1 MASLNNDQRPIVVKK
16 IKKVSGGGHHGGAWK
31 VAYADFV
38 TAMMAFFLLLWLLN
52 VTTDDQRAAIA
63 AYFDP
68 ANPRVSDSTS
78 GSGGVMGGRT
88 MSTEGAMISDK
99 VPPAGIAP
107 EAIPSNMPQDLT
119 NFGKEGENQDIDEAA
134 ARAAFEKMEAE
145 AFEEARTQLRQAI
158 KESPD
163 LASLSENLLVDQ
175 TPEGLRIQIVD
186 KEGVSMF
193 ARGSADM
200 YPRTRQ
206 LLELVTE
213 AISGLPNQIS
223 IRGHTDSTKY
233 PEGAAYTNWE
243 LSSDRANASRRA
255 LLDSGLPQSRIAN
268 VVGRADKEHLV
279 PDDPESAR
287 NRRISIVL
295 LKEEFSHFKQRMEE
309 KAAAE
314 AAKEATPPEET
325 ERDGPVPNRENPD
338 IKSPPDKYEF
348 EYIEDEI
355 PLE

>member
-1 MASLNNDQRPIVVKK
+1 MAVSKDERPIIIKK

-88 MSTEGAMISDK
+88 MSEKGAMVSDK

-119 NFGKEGENQDIDEAA
+119 NFGKEGENQEATDA
-134 ARAAFEKMEAE
+134 ALRQVMEE
-145 AFEEARTQLRQAI
+145 QETQAFEEAQTQLRQAI
-158 KESPD
+158 EESTE

-186 KEGVSMF
+186 KDGVSMF

-206 LLELVTE
+206 LLELVSK
-213 AISGLPNQIS
+213 AIVNLPNQIS

-233 PEGAAYTNWE
+233 PEGAKYTNWE
-243 LSSDRANASRRA
+243 LSADRGNASRRA
-255 LLDSGLPQSRIAN
+255 LLDSGLAVDRIAN

-295 LKEEFSHFKQRMEE
+295 LKEELAHFKQRIREE
-309 KAAAE
+309 VLQAAE
-314 AAKEATPPEET
+314 DAVAPEDSET
-325 ERDGPVPNRENPD
+325 VREGPVPNSENRN
-338 IKSPPDKYEF
+338 IKAPPTEYEF
-348 EYIEDEI
+348 EYMEDEI